1 MKIGERIAELEALIE
16 RYGKKATIAEVMQ
29 AEAIRLLCE
38 DADGLALHIGI
49 SRKAISDCVKELGI
63 LWEK

>member
-29 AEAIRLLCE
+29 AESIRLCNECDSIAEHLSLTRQRIDSC
-38 DADGLALHIGI
+38 
-49 SRKAISDCVKELGI
+49 RKELEI
-63 LWEK
+63 LWQ